1 MIIDVYKAGAYG
13 HMVGVPVT
21 DPHDRQDDSSCV
33 GSRPPPSSSLG
44 MLLHSTKSRLNS
56 LKLLSI
62 KERPHVTDAPADQD
76 VRMGGLWL
84 INPIAAAVRVL
95 LPFVFRVFSGS
106 RPDCPRT
113 SPRVRFRR

>member
-21 DPHDRQDDSSCV
+21 DPMTGKMTQAASDRATAEQFARNV
-33 GSRPPPSSSLG
+33 VA
-44 MLLHSTKSRLNS
+44 STKSRLNS

-62 KERPHVTDAPADQD
+62 KERPHVTDSPADQD
-76 VRMGGLWL
+76 YRMGGPWL